1 VVTLLY
7 KGGLPWCDKGG
18 KDYFIDYL
26 GFELV
31 VVLFLP
37 PPPQAEMLCLAA
49 LLAAAPLCLGAPTRP
64 APATR
69 FLGSG
74 DASAAQFDLLS
85 VSLNASALTVDTAV
99 LLTVPGWVMVQGD
112 ATAFDP
118 ATGTYFVTLNNASK
132 AGSAM
137 YWYSSLFALSVAA
150 PASVL
155 WRHDF
160 APNVTMGA
168 LAWEPSS
175 RQLVGLC
182 GSLLLDLRV
191 SSFCALDP
199 AAPSAPPRVLNDFS
213 EIGHNVSYDPDTR
226 ALDPAG
232 QAYYHRL
239 YTASGGAWMPDNIVT
254 LSSTNGSILN
264 AVYGGGPEY
273 AGTAFDRASGQLWSG
288 SNAPG
293 GIDLCLVDPA
303 TGATL
308 PTGAWVQKEGSGT
321 SMIYAATAAL
331 DGQGAWSFVTAAFAS
346 VPGTRLVAVDIS
358 NKDYTTDRISYL
370 YTFRN
375 PAVGLLAGLHLWN
388 GEDQPPPLS
397 VVPARTGHH

>member
-1 VVTLLY
+1 MLY
-7 KGGLPWCDKGG
+7 RA
-18 KDYFIDYL
+18 
-26 GFELV
+26 V
-31 VVLFLP
+31 
-37 PPPQAEMLCLAA
+37 
-49 LLAAAPLCLGAPTRP
+49 LLAIPLCLGAPTRP
-64 APATR
+64 APTTR
-69 FLGSG
+69 FIGSG
-74 DASAAQFDLLS
+74 DAGTSQFDLLS
-85 VSLNASALTVDTAV
+85 VTLNASALTVDTAT

-118 ATGTYFVTLNNASK
+118 ATSTYFVTLNNASK
-132 AGSAM
+132 QGNDLFF
-137 YWYSSLFALSVAA
+137 YSSLFALSAAA

-160 APNVTMGA
+160 APNTTMGA
-168 LAWEPSS
+168 LAWEPGT

-182 GSLLLDLRV
+182 GTLLVDLRV

-199 AAPSAPPRVLNDFS
+199 AAPNAPPTVLNNFS
-213 EIGHNVSYDPDTR
+213 AIGHNVSYDPDTR
-226 ALDPAG
+226 ALDPARH
-232 QAYYHRL
+232 AYYHRL

-273 AGTAFDRASGQLWSG
+273 AGTTFDRASGQLWSG

-308 PTGAWVQKEGSGT
+308 PTGAWVQKEGQGT

-331 DGQGAWSFVTAAFAS
+331 DGAGAWSFVTAGFSS
-346 VPGTRLVAVDIS
+346 VPGVRLAAVDIS
-358 NKDYTTDRISYL
+358 SKNYSSDRISYL

-388 GEDQPPPLS
+388 GED
-397 VVPARTGHH
+397 